1 MQRPSIDIN
10 ETYSPVMNEITFWYL
25 ISLATQKH
33 LSLQLIDVV
42 TSYLYGSLDSD
53 IYMKVPD
60 GISVLNTN
68 TNLNMYCVKLVK
80 SLYDLKQ
87 SGRMWYNRLKK
98 ILLNKGYSNSDDY
111 PCVFIK
117 KSNTGFCIISVYVD
131 DLNIIGHTKDID
143 KACNHLKN
151 EFEMKDL
158 GKTKFCLWS
167 QIEHLQMGILV
178 HQSAYVQKV
187 LEKINM
193 DKAHPLRTPVIIHV
207 LEKDTDP
214 FRTRQEREEVSRAE
228 YPYLIV
234 IGALIYLVNN
244 TRPDI
249 AFAVNCLAR
258 HSATPTMCQW
268 NDIKNSLRYLN
279 GTIDL
284 GLFFRRN

>member
-1 MQRPSIDIN
+1 
-10 ETYSPVMNEITFWYL
+10 
-25 ISLATQKH
+25 
-33 LSLQLIDVV
+33 
-42 TSYLYGSLDSD
+42 
-53 IYMKVPD
+53 
-60 GISVLNTN
+60 
-68 TNLNMYCVKLVK
+68 
-80 SLYDLKQ
+80 
-87 SGRMWYNRLKK
+87 
-98 ILLNKGYSNSDDY
+98 
-111 PCVFIK
+111 
-117 KSNTGFCIISVYVD
+117 
-131 DLNIIGHTKDID
+131 
-143 KACNHLKN
+143 
-151 EFEMKDL
+151 
-158 GKTKFCLWS
+158 
-167 QIEHLQMGILV
+167 MGILV

-193 DKAHPLRTPVIIHV
+193 DKAYPLRTPVIVHA
-207 LEKDTDP
+207 LEKDADP

-228 YPYLIV
+228 YPYLII